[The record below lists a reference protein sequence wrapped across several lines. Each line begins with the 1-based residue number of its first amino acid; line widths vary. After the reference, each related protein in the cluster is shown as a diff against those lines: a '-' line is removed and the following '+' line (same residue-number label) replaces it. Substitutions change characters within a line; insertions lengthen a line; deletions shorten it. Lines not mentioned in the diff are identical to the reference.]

1 MSKNLTRKG
10 LALGAVVALGS
21 TLLAGTPAS
30 AAPAITI
37 APNAGTSYSFLSG
50 EEFTLKVYGNSEFTT
65 GFTNLKWEVKN
76 SSATAVTARATNGSA
91 ALAAANPAVSSAT
104 DATSTVTPAGIETTA
119 GGNKLGLAIA
129 ATAEA
134 AYQVRAYIELDG
146 TAGLTAGDL
155 ASQSETVTFVKQ
167 ANVTSTVAITS
178 PVEGNTAVTASVRFN
193 NINNEQLT
201 NTEIGLGFTKGDDST
216 LDSTASK
223 VQKAVAAWSATDGFV
238 AATDTIAALVKDTA
252 VKVQAFY
259 KNSGVAYT
267 STEKI
272 GAAQTASVVAR
283 KVATFTAAVVR
294 SATAKDGSTGT
305 ATSLLNSAFVAKAT
319 AKDSS
324 TTPVAVA
331 GSAVTV
337 KVASSRALSATA
349 GSVVSLNINGTTY
362 TDSAKLPGTATTGDA
377 KVATT
382 TDANGEAKISIT
394 AAGFTANDTITV
406 TFYTENFESSVVVTE
421 TAATYAAYITNKSTG
436 ASTTPAG
443 SVALDVAVY
452 DQFGGVPAD
461 EYDARAIWV
470 SSSNGR
476 TTASTSAS
484 SVSTALVG
492 GKATLTVTDNGA
504 GTGTNVYNVVASKR
518 VAGGGY
524 TGSDIVADA
533 NFEVQLVDAANLV
546 AGKITNNGV
555 LNADTKVYEFAG
567 PVALN
572 LEATGSSDFRT
583 VSTAPTFTNS
593 QNLTGV
599 VSTASSATA
608 AAVAIEGASV
618 TLSGT
623 GLQFRN
629 TVSGS
634 NYVFAANSITVAT
647 NASGTYSV
655 DVASNKAGKQT
666 ITITSGAATQTVTVV
681 FAAAAA
687 TTGTSLVL
695 TAPASVA
702 PGRTFDVSGLLTDK
716 FGNPVAVSTTT
727 NVSVAYDGPGQVVSS
742 LPTTYG
748 TDGVAKF
755 RVVLASNDSGSATV
769 TYKYDANADGDFA
782 DTGDLVKTATVSI
795 AAAAAVEPTS
805 KIGTANSRVYVNVK
819 DGKGAVVSVKIGAK
833 WYTRTSLNNDYTL
846 SFKAVAKKKVSVKV
860 YVDGD
865 LSSSKTIVVKK

>member
-30 AAPAITI
+30 AAPGITI

-76 SSATAVTARATNGSA
+76 SSATAVTARATSDNTGALSA
-91 ALAAANPAVSSAT
+91 ASPAVSASTAAT
-104 DATSTVTPAGIETTA
+104 ATVSPAGIATVA
-119 GGNKLGLAIA
+119 GGNKLGLAVA
-129 ATAEA
+129 ASAEA

-146 TAGLTAGDL
+146 TAGLTSGDL
-155 ASQSETVTFVKQ
+155 ASQSETVTFIKQ

-201 NTEIGLGFTKGDDST
+201 TAEIGLGFTKGDDSDLNGT
-216 LDSTASK
+216 PSN
-223 VQKAVAAWSATDGFV
+223 VQKTVAAWDATNGFV
-238 AATDTIAALVKDTA
+238 AATSTISALVKDTA
-252 VKVQAFY
+252 VKVQAY
-259 KNSGVAYT
+259 YADSAVAFA
-267 STEKI
+267 SANKI

-305 ATSLLNSAFVAKAT
+305 ATALLNKSFEAKAT
-319 AKDSS
+319 AKDAS

-337 KVASSRALSATA
+337 KVASSRALSATS
-349 GSVVSLNINGTTY
+349 GSVVSLTINGKTY
-362 TDSAKLPGTATTGDA
+362 TDSALLPGTATTGDA
-377 KVATT
+377 KIATT
-382 TDANGEAKISIT
+382 TDANGEAKVAIT
-394 AAGFTANDTITV
+394 AAGFTASDTITV

-421 TAATYAAYITNKSTG
+421 TAASYTGYITNKTTG
-436 ASTTPAG
+436 ASTTAGG

-452 DQFGGVPAD
+452 DQFGGVLPD
-461 EYDARAIWV
+461 EYDARALWV
-470 SSSNGR
+470 SSNSR

-484 SVSTALVG
+484 SAVAAIVG
-492 GKATLTVTDNGA
+492 GKATLNIADN
-504 GTGTNVYNVVASKR
+504 GTGTGYNVYDVKFSKR
-518 VAGGGY
+518 QAGGGY
-524 TGSDIVADA
+524 SADTSIDA
-533 NFEVQLVDAANLV
+533 TFEVRIVDAANLV
-546 AGKITNNGV
+546 AGKITNNGT
-555 LNADTKVYEFAG
+555 LNSTSGVYEFAG

-572 LEATGSSDFRT
+572 LASTGSSDFRT

-634 NYVFAANSITVAT
+634 NYVFAADSITVAT
-647 NASGTYSV
+647 DASGNYSV

-666 ITITSGAATQTVTVV
+666 ITITSGAATKTVTIV

-687 TTGTSLVL
+687 TTGTSLVI
-695 TAPASVA
+695 TAPATVA

-782 DTGDLVKTATVSI
+782 DTGDLVKTATVAI
-795 AAAAAVEPTS
+795 AAPAVVEPTS

-819 DGKGAVVSVKIGAK
+819 DGKGSVVTVKIGAK
-833 WYTRTSLNNDYTL
+833 WFTRSALNNDYTL
-846 SFKAVAKKKVSVKV
+846 SFKSVKGKKVSVKV

-865 LSSSKTIVVKK
+865 LSSSKTITVK